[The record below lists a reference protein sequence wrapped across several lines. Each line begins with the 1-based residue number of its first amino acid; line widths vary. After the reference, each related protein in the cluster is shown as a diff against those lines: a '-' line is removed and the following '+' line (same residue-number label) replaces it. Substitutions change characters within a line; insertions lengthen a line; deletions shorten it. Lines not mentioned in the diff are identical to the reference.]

1 LPDATHDGTGVRV
14 SRGTACARGAPVVLY
29 TVTGG
34 GHTWPGGGQYLPSA
48 LIGATSR
55 QFDASQVIWRFFSV
69 LG

>member
-1 LPDATHDGTGVRV
+1 
-14 SRGTACARGAPVVLY
+14 VVLY

-34 GHTWPGGGQYLPSA
+34 GHTWPGGEQYLPSA

-55 QFDASQVIWRFFSV
+55 QFDASQVIWRFFAV